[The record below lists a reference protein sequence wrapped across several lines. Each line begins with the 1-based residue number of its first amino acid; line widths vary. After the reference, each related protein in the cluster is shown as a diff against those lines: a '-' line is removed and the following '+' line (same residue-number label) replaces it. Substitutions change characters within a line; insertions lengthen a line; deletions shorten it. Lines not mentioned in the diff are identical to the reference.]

1 MEIYNY
7 VLILLWGAIIPFV
20 IGCLWT
26 RKNDLYEDSLAM
38 AIVMGFITMLAV
50 FQLLAVPMIVFK
62 SSFHLLA
69 GVWIA
74 VMVVLVVVSFIM
86 NSKRFIRIM
95 QVAWKRVFVQ
105 NMFTRVL
112 ILAGIILV
120 LFQMWML
127 AGHMHVDTDDSRYM
141 AESMEAYEIDTMIQY
156 HPITGEHID
165 VPNGE
170 MIKDIVAPFS
180 FYITLLAKLLLLHP
194 LAVAHIVIPLL
205 FIPYAYFIY
214 YLIARRLLGDKLQEV
229 AIFMFFINLLIC
241 FAYGSLYS
249 LSFYFLLRIW
259 QGKAM
264 FISVMLPAILL
275 SSLNIVQ
282 EKGRGK
288 QYWILFCV
296 MLASSIGSGMA
307 SILPPLIVG
316 ATILMAAIKEKK
328 IRPLIYGGICIVPNM
343 VFAVVYILIN
353 RGYLM

>member
-1 MEIYNY
+1 
-7 VLILLWGAIIPFV
+7 
-20 IGCLWT
+20 
-26 RKNDLYEDSLAM
+26 
-38 AIVMGFITMLAV
+38 
-50 FQLLAVPMIVFK
+50 
-62 SSFHLLA
+62 
-69 GVWIA
+69 
-74 VMVVLVVVSFIM
+74 
-86 NSKRFIRIM
+86 
-95 QVAWKRVFVQ
+95 
-105 NMFTRVL
+105 
-112 ILAGIILV
+112 
-120 LFQMWML
+120 
-127 AGHMHVDTDDSRYM
+127 
-141 AESMEAYEIDTMIQY
+141 
-156 HPITGEHID
+156 
-165 VPNGE
+165 
-170 MIKDIVAPFS
+170 
-180 FYITLLAKLLLLHP
+180 
-194 LAVAHIVIPLL
+194 
-205 FIPYAYFIY
+205 
-214 YLIARRLLGDKLQEV
+214 
-229 AIFMFFINLLIC
+229 
-241 FAYGSLYS
+241 